1 MANRKI
7 TELPELTVISDED
20 ITYVVDVSDTSESPD
35 GTSKQTRLKTF
46 NEVSDYASLLLLP
59 TPIVLKTVK
68 VLNDENKGIENT
80 IYQLWPD
87 GTRMWIAATEDI

>member
-1 MANRKI
+1 MDNRKL
-7 TELPELTVISDED
+7 TDLPELTLLSDED
-20 ITYVVDVSDTSESPD
+20 ITYVVDVSDITESPE
-35 GTSKQTRLKTF
+35 GTSKQTKLKTF

-68 VLNDENKGIENT
+68 VLNDENKGITNT